1 MKILL
6 LGANGQLGLELSRTL
21 PALGEVMACSH
32 AELDITDQY
41 SVIEV
46 IHNFKPHVIVNAAAY
61 SAVDQAERERNIAF
75 KVNAKATGILA
86 KEAAK
91 HDIWLIYYSTDYVF
105 DGCKTR
111 SYTEAD
117 SPGPIN
123 IYGESKL
130 AGEQIIAGSGCYHL
144 IFRTTWV
151 IGKDGNNFAKT
162 ILRLA
167 TEKDSLSIINDRFGV
182 PTSPALIARVTII
195 AIEAIATTRHWPVRL
210 YHLAPHGKTT
220 WYGIAKTL
228 LQFAEEAQLR
238 LTAGESSLQPI
249 KTTDYPTPAK
259 RPANSRLD
267 TSKLERHL
275 PFTLPHWQN
284 DFFMAAEDI
293 IKSYKR
299 A

>member
-21 PALGEVMACSH
+21 PALGEVRACSH
-32 AELDITDQY
+32 AEVDITNQY

-46 IHNFKPHVIVNAAAY
+46 IHNFKPQIIVNAAAY
-61 SAVDQAERERNIAF
+61 TAVDQAENERNIAF
-75 KVNAKATGILA
+75 RVNAEALGILT

-91 HDIWLIYYSTDYVF
+91 QDIWLIHYSTDYVF

-111 SYTEAD
+111 PYTEAD
-117 SPGPIN
+117 TPGPIN
-123 IYGESKL
+123 AYGESKL
-130 AGEQIIAGSGCYHL
+130 AGEQIIAGSGCHHL

-167 TEKDSLSIINDRFGV
+167 TEKESLSVIDDQFGV
-182 PTSPALIARVTII
+182 PTSPALIARVTIN
-195 AIEAIATTRHWPVRL
+195 AIEAIATTKYWPVGL

-228 LQFAEEAQLR
+228 LQFAEDAQIP
-238 LTAGESSLQPI
+238 LTADKSSLLPI

-259 RPANSRLD
+259 RPANSQLD
-267 TSKLERHL
+267 TSKLEQHL
-275 PFTLPHWQN
+275 AFTLPHWQY
-284 DFFMAAEDI
+284 DFFVAAEDI

-299 A
+299 V